1 MSDPNPYEQATA
13 VQYDSLQ
20 DVIDADVGD
29 MAETLTR
36 VAGRV
41 AADGGVPQNSPVA
54 NARTN
59 TTDQPATTSGPNLS
73 MGAQIQNQ
81 RGASNSVDWGDIMG
95 GGRFDADMMGRYS
108 EQYGGDR
115 DIYDALGYDRN
126 PDVDAYKQA
135 YEREDIARR
144 VVDAYPNT
152 TWRERPEITDDEG
165 DEEDELTPFEQDI
178 QELFD
183 ETQALRHLK
192 DVDRLSGIGE
202 YGVLVYGLHDD
213 GELVDPVETGA
224 LGSDSESGV
233 EGVAHFTA
241 LAQDRVERI
250 FVGDDPDREDY
261 AQPVGYEIDFT
272 PNDDGENEVVPLSS
286 VGASDNP
293 QRGSDDVD
301 SSPSGSRVNGREFV
315 NADRVLHVAEDKLD
329 SNIKGTPRLQPVWN
343 RFNDLW
349 KVVGAAAEM
358 FYRGAD
364 YGLHLNAEGEVAN
377 PDELINEVMDYLHGL
392 QPYLKTENMDVE
404 RLGGEDVDP
413 SGPIDS
419 ILKLISGQTGIPK
432 RMLTGSERGDLA
444 STQDKAT
451 FYGRVAERQQQYAE
465 PQILRE
471 FIGDMIR
478 FGVVRLPAGSDS
490 IEDPASYT
498 ATWPNLFELNEVER
512 AEVSSKLTGAAQSA
526 AKTLMTA
533 ELFTAG
539 EIRQEFFG
547 MKPEIGTEVDV
558 EDGGDGSGAPDDGAP
573 EDDAEPGDRP
583 GDSGETGADGLPE
596 LDEDDEN
603 VTGQFSVIG
612 DASSA
617 YEQPHERR

>member
-1 MSDPNPYEQATA
+1 MSDRNPYGQTTA
-13 VQYDSLQ
+13 LQYDSLQ
-20 DVIDADVGD
+20 EVIDADVDD
-29 MAETLTR
+29 MAATLQR
-36 VAGRV
+36 SAGRV
-41 AADGGVPQNSPVA
+41 ASDGGVPQNSPVA
-54 NARTN
+54 NARTQTN
-59 TTDQPATTSGPNLS
+59 QPGTTLGPDEPA
-73 MGAQIQNQ
+73 GAQIQNQ
-81 RGASNSVDWGDIMG
+81 RGASNSVDWGDVMG
-95 GGRFDADMMGRYS
+95 GGRFGAEMMGRYG
-108 EQYGGDR
+108 EQFGGDR

-126 PDVDAYKQA
+126 PDVDVFKQA

-152 TWRERPEITDDEG
+152 TWRERPEISDDA
-165 DEEDELTPFEQDI
+165 DDEDELTPFEQDI
-178 QELFD
+178 QELFE

-213 GELVDPVETGA
+213 GELIDPVETGA
-224 LGSDSESGV
+224 LGSDSESESGV

-272 PNDDGENEVVPLSS
+272 PEDDGANEVVPLSS

-301 SSPSGSRVNGREFV
+301 SSPSGASVNGREFV

-329 SNIKGTPRLQPVWN
+329 SNIKGTPRLLPVWN
-343 RFNDLW
+343 RFTDLW

-364 YGLHLNAEGEVAN
+364 YGLHLNADGEVAN
-377 PDELINEVMDYLHGL
+377 PDKLVNEVMDYLHGL

-413 SGPIDS
+413 SGPVDS

-471 FIGDMIR
+471 FVADMVR
-478 FGVVRLPAGSDS
+478 FGVVRAPVGSDS
-490 IEDPASYT
+490 LEDLASYT
-498 ATWPNLFELNEVER
+498 VDWPNLFELNDVER
-512 AEVSSKLTGAAQSA
+512 AEVSNKLTGAAQSA

-539 EIRQEFFG
+539 EIRQEFFD
-547 MKPEIGTEVDV
+547 MNPEIGSEVDTA
-558 EDGGDGSGAPDDGAP
+558 GDGSGDGTGAPDDP
-573 EDDAEPGDRP
+573 EDDAEPGERP
-583 GDSGETGADGLPE
+583 GDSGDVGADGLPD

-603 VTGQFSVIG
+603 VTAQFSAIDDG
-612 DASSA
+612 GST
-617 YEQPHERR
+617 